1 MVPEQERKPRDTTD
15 GSDPKL
21 SGGAYEGA
29 FVVPDGVRLVLAVA
43 EKDGIASVVHEREVA
58 DKPRDK
64 PIDTTAAAVW
74 RPGDGLSCPT
84 TNAAYPFINRLKKYA
99 DAAGGLRLG
108 VQAGSKW
115 VELNSSDDVE
125 LSGDRIEQQVE
136 RLREIMPAG
145 EVEVTARYVRFGT
158 GQRFLD
164 WIADS
169 RESYTRDE
177 VEP

>member
-1 MVPEQERKPRDTTD
+1 M
-15 GSDPKL
+15 
-21 SGGAYEGA
+21 
-29 FVVPDGVRLVLAVA
+29 PDGVRLVLAVA
-43 EKDGIASVVHEREVA
+43 EKDGITSASHEREVS
-58 DKPRDK
+58 DKPRDE

-74 RPGDGLSCPT
+74 RPTGGFSCPT

-115 VELNSSDDVE
+115 VELNFSDDVE
-125 LSGDRIEQQVE
+125 LAGDRIEQQVE
-136 RLREIMPAG
+136 RLRELMPGG
-145 EVEVTARYVRFGT
+145 EVEVTTRYVRFGR